1 MRVGT
6 KGHLKSYEILTGR
19 GSSDQYPPKCH
30 GSLED
35 RAESLGWRVSAKIEH
50 KCVRSRSMA
59 LRRAAHPVSEHTLLI
74 LISYSSRHTTSF
86 LPSSP
91 PLMWRDSSRS
101 SSVVRQHS
109 LFTLRNL
116 TIKQLPSKSHSK
128 PLKVS
133 LQLLKKP
140 SPLIKVQ
147 VTHNQYPPAL
157 SHRLLSAP
165 KTLNT
170 NIPQTK
176 ISQCLFSQC
185 MM

>member
-1 MRVGT
+1 MSRVG
-6 KGHLKSYEILTGR
+6 
-19 GSSDQYPPKCH
+19 
-30 GSLED
+30 
-35 RAESLGWRVSAKIEH
+35 AKIEH
-50 KCVRSRSMA
+50 RCVRSRSMA

-86 LPSSP
+86 PSSSP

-109 LFTLRNL
+109 LFTLRKL
-116 TIKQLPSKSHSK
+116 TTKQLPSKSHSK

-133 LQLLKKP
+133 SQLLKKP

-147 VTHNQYPPAL
+147 VIHNQYPPAL

-176 ISQCLFSQC
+176 ISQCLFTQC

>member
-1 MRVGT
+1 MRYLQAEAPATNTHRSVMARWRIGQRVRVKRECQNRT
-6 KGHLKSYEILTGR
+6 YMCPVTVNGA
-19 GSSDQYPPKCH
+19 
-30 GSLED
+30 
-35 RAESLGWRVSAKIEH
+35 AESSP
-50 KCVRSRSMA
+50 SRARTHTS
-59 LRRAAHPVSEHTLLI
+59 HPRI
-74 LISYSSRHTTSF
+74 LSFPHPTSL

-109 LFTLRNL
+109 LFTLQNL

-147 VTHNQYPPAL
+147 VTHN
-157 SHRLLSAP
+157 
-165 KTLNT
+165 
-170 NIPQTK
+170 
-176 ISQCLFSQC
+176 
-185 MM
+185 

>member
-1 MRVGT
+1 MRNIKQMCPVTVNGA
-6 KGHLKSYEILTGR
+6 
-19 GSSDQYPPKCH
+19 
-30 GSLED
+30 
-35 RAESLGWRVSAKIEH
+35 AESSP
-50 KCVRSRSMA
+50 SRARTHTS
-59 LRRAAHPVSEHTLLI
+59 HPRI
-74 LISYSSRHTTSF
+74 LSFPHPTSL

-91 PLMWRDSSRS
+91 PLTWRDSSRS

-109 LFTLRNL
+109 LFTLQNL

-176 ISQCLFSQC
+176 ISQCLPTQSQC
-185 MM
+185 MI